1 MPWLKDLRRKPRH
14 TQPAEA
20 PEATNDAASGTDN
33 VRPFR
38 KPARQAGQQLT
49 QLERE
54 FLPHLL
60 EIEET
65 PPSPTQ
71 RKLLWTIL
79 ALVAVAIAWACIGR
93 ISVVSTAQGKF
104 IPDGRVKQIQPMETS
119 VVKAI
124 HVKEGQH
131 VAKGELLVELDPT
144 INAAELDNNARQL
157 EINRL
162 DQLRLQAEL
171 GTTARLS
178 PSPLAKGAIGKD
190 KAGERG
196 SSPSHKSTSP
206 TDPTLL
212 TLEDNLRRSRLSAY
226 QSKLE
231 QAKASVAEKQSALAA
246 ALATEHKYEELT
258 ALAKERE
265 EKARPL
271 LDTGAISRIDYLQ
284 LKQELVSNQNDLA
297 SQRKLVEQ
305 ARHAETEAKHQ
316 LDEVQHSRDADI
328 YTNLAQ
334 KVYDASG
341 LTGNVEKAQQLLD
354 LKWLRS
360 PVDGLIQRIDI
371 STVGGVVTPAQNL
384 VTIVPDGTP
393 LIVEATLS
401 NEDVGYV
408 KVGQEVEIKVDTFP
422 FQKYGTLKGKLV
434 WVSPDADEKGP
445 ADPANQNPNGKPS
458 PDPKANRSSYT
469 YKVHVKPETTT
480 FVVDGKETPIQ
491 PGMTVQADISTDQRR
506 IIEFFLAPVVK
517 YLDEGLRVR

>member
-1 MPWLKDLRRKPRH
+1 MQWLKGIRRHPQK
-14 TQPAEA
+14 AEA
-20 PEATNDAASGTDN
+20 SAAADRAAPGTDN

-38 KPARQAGQQLT
+38 KPARPTGQDLT
-49 QLERE
+49 TLERE

-79 ALVAVAIAWACIGR
+79 ALVAVAIAWAYLGK

-131 VAKGELLVELDPT
+131 VAKGQLLVELDPT

-171 GTTARLS
+171 GNAARVP
-178 PSPLAKGAIGKD
+178 PSLPVSGSMNRAQPD
-190 KAGERG
+190 ESG
-196 SSPSHKSTSP
+196 SSSP
-206 TDPTLL
+206 RPQTASSDPNLL
-212 TLEDNLRRSRLSAY
+212 ALEENLRRSRLSAY
-226 QSKLE
+226 QAKLE

-246 ALATEHKYEELT
+246 TLATERKYEEVT
-258 ALAKERE
+258 TLAKERE

-297 SQRKLVEQ
+297 SQHKLVEQ

-316 LDEVQHSRDADI
+316 LNEVQHSRNADI

-341 LTGNVEKAQQLLD
+341 LTGSVEKAQLLYA

-408 KVGQEVEIKVDTFP
+408 KVGQDVEIKVDTFP

-434 WVSPDADEKGP
+434 WVSPDADENGP
-445 ADPANQNPNGKPS
+445 ADPANQNANGKPS

-469 YKVHVKPETTT
+469 YKVHVKPEQTT
-480 FVVDGKETPIQ
+480 FVVDGKEKPIQ
-491 PGMTVQADISTDQRR
+491 AGMTVQADVSTDRRR
-506 IIEFFLAPVVK
+506 IIEFFLAPVIK
-517 YLDEGLRVR
+517 YLDEGLTVR

>member
-1 MPWLKDLRRKPRH
+1 MPWLKDLRRKP
-14 TQPAEA
+14 QQAQLAEV
-20 PEATNDAASGTDN
+20 PGATNDAAPGTDN

-38 KPARQAGQQLT
+38 KPARQASQQLT
-49 QLERE
+49 PLERE

-79 ALVAVAIAWACIGR
+79 ALVAVAIAWACLGK

-131 VAKGELLVELDPT
+131 VTKGELLVELDPT

-162 DQLRLQAEL
+162 DQQRLQAEL
-171 GTTARLS
+171 GNAAHIS
-178 PSPLAKGAIGKD
+178 PSPPTKGER
-190 KAGERG
+190 AGERG
-196 SSPSHKSTSP
+196 ASLPQKSTSSP
-206 TDPTLL
+206 DPTLIA
-212 TLEDNLRRSRLSAY
+212 LEDNLRKSRLSAY
-226 QSKLE
+226 QAKLE

-316 LDEVQHSRDADI
+316 LDEVQHSRNADI

-341 LTGNVEKAQQLLD
+341 LTGNVEKAQQLYE

-408 KVGQEVEIKVDTFP
+408 KVGQEVEVKVDTFP

-458 PDPKANRSSYT
+458 PDPKANKSSYT

-480 FVVDGKETPIQ
+480 FVVDGRETPIQ